1 MCNGVKAQCFRDVIA
16 KTGFVTANSL

>member
-1 MCNGVKAQCFRDVIA
+1 MCNCVKAECFRKVIA

>member
-1 MCNGVKAQCFRDVIA
+1 MCNGVKAQCFRKVIA